1 MDLLEDVDVGM
12 YVGRE
17 AVRQGEEDSRREM
30 GIKIYH
36 HKVEIMIHLREIFD
50 IINGIGGD
58 AESLGT

>member
-36 HKVEIMIHLREIFD
+36 PKVEIMVHL
-50 IINGIGGD
+50 
-58 AESLGT
+58 